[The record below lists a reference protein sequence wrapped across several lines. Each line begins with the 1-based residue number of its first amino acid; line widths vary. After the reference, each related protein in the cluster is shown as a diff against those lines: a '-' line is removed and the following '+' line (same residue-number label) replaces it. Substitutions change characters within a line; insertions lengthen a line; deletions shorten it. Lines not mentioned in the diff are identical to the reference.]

1 MTEIQ
6 DLVAS
11 LGRVHDLR
19 LRVGTGAWLE
29 IAIDR
34 PDKRN
39 ALREQTASELLR
51 VLESVESSSAVRAV
65 ILHGAQEFFC
75 AGVDV
80 AAFAMPAGGPYEQ
93 WRLRRTNR
101 QLSRLFRTL
110 PEFTK
115 PYLVAVEGY
124 ALGGGFELALMADVV
139 IAARNAEFGLTEVK
153 LGMIPGG
160 GGTQTLAR
168 AVGPSKAKQLVWTG
182 RRISGEEAAALG
194 IVVEMT
200 EPGEALDAARSMAAE
215 ICSQAPLAVMF
226 SKCLIDQ
233 GVDMTFRQGWLQE
246 GDLAF
251 ALSFSEDRKE
261 GLAAFSE
268 KRKPVFSGK

>member
-124 ALGGGFELALMADVV
+124 ALGGGFELAAQCRPLAGVQ
-139 IAARNAEFGLTEVK
+139 FGNFKQHSLK
-153 LGMIPGG
+153 GP
-160 GGTQTLAR
+160 TLKD
-168 AVGPSKAKQLVWTG
+168 P
-182 RRISGEEAAALG
+182 EAAH
-194 IVVEMT
+194 
-200 EPGEALDAARSMAAE
+200 
-215 ICSQAPLAVMF
+215 
-226 SKCLIDQ
+226 
-233 GVDMTFRQGWLQE
+233 GVAGRVIQPFE
-246 GDLAF
+246 
-251 ALSFSEDRKE
+251 
-261 GLAAFSE
+261 
-268 KRKPVFSGK
+268 